1 MTGTEKAGHLFL
13 SFPFAQA
20 CLPYSLPIN
29 YYCCHLCSTHC
40 FLILYSSFVFLCLC
54 FFSSLC
60 GLWFWELGF
69 VQAFPSLPL
78 KSHCKLGQ
86 GRRQLLFIPKTVFR
100 PLSSLSQ
107 VKAHI
112 PLERKELETLELL
125 FWAANRGGRQ

>member
-1 MTGTEKAGHLFL
+1 MTGTEKAGRLFL

-40 FLILYSSFVFLCLC
+40 FVILYSNFVFLCLC

-69 VQAFPSLPL
+69 VQAFLSLTL
-78 KSHCKLGQ
+78 KSHCKLDQ
-86 GRRQLLFIPKTVFR
+86 GRRQLLFIPKTVLGIKSSC
-100 PLSSLSQ
+100 LSIFLVSSKNSYSFGEKRTGNPRAPFLGS
-107 VKAHI
+107 
-112 PLERKELETLELL
+112 
-125 FWAANRGGRQ
+125 